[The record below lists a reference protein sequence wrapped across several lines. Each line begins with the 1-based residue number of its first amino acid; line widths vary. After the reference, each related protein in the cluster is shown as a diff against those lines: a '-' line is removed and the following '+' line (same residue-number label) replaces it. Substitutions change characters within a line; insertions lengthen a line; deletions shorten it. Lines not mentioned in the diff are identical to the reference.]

1 MRNWYLG
8 ILLYKKV
15 GEKYSRVLTG
25 DAKNEMLGLPSGPP
39 YMHLSVN
46 QNHLLSRPTT
56 ISLAL
61 KAYPRIFFATVMTV
75 L

>member
-56 ISLAL
+56 IH
-61 KAYPRIFFATVMTV
+61 
-75 L
+75 